1 MVKAARASEISPPG
15 AVKAYPAPKA
25 FKAKLKSSL
34 AALECICIDEV
45 PGGCGFM
52 GTEVNLCG
60 RTRAFSCTD
69 VTCMWS
75 TSDWDIPSSTSC
87 ECSAPQNKTKHKK
100 PLHDCHCTIWFREED
115 VVLNTGEVVYLY
127 PQYTKTSELLLM
139 FTIDRRT
146 STFCPTP
153 KWQGYKVFVWRKVTI
168 IALSESLISHVF

>member
-87 ECSAPQNKTKHKK
+87 ECSAPQNKTKQTQKTPARLSLHYLIQRGRCSFKYRRGCL
-100 PLHDCHCTIWFREED
+100 PLSPIHED
-115 VVLNTGEVVYLY
+115 LRATVDVYNRQKDQYVLSNSEMTGVQSVCM
-127 PQYTKTSELLLM
+127 KN
-139 FTIDRRT
+139 
-146 STFCPTP
+146 
-153 KWQGYKVFVWRKVTI
+153 KWP
-168 IALSESLISHVF
+168 